1 LAGSTK
7 AGAIG
12 LLVVAWL
19 LAGCGGNGDSSTTVA
34 NLPTITAPNLTT
46 SGQTGAG
53 GGTTT
58 TATNGA
64 PSSSQSS
71 KAGST
76 TSTSSKPARKLPPGK
91 RGKQSKQASPAEI
104 RATCQSKVSQYPASQ
119 QAAALRDCLNP
130 PDDSGASTLPP
141 GKHE

>member
-1 LAGSTK
+1 LAGSAK

-12 LLVVAWL
+12 LLLVAWL

-34 NLPTITAPNLTT
+34 NLPTITPPNVTT
-46 SGQTGAG
+46 SGQTGTG
-53 GGTTT
+53 GQATTP
-58 TATNGA
+58 TNGP
-64 PSSSQSS
+64 PSSAQSS
-71 KAGST
+71 KAAST
-76 TSTSSKPARKLPPGK
+76 TSGSSKPARRVPPGK

-104 RATCQSKVSQYPASQ
+104 RAICQSKVSHYPPSQ